1 MCNLLKKRFEPPR
14 TTVPR
19 RLKLWELEHRF
30 HCAVLGTCL
39 TLPELHKLIRQAGIE
54 LEPKHSDYDAHTA
67 LVGSAGRVR
76 SCWQDW

>member
-1 MCNLLKKRFEPPR
+1 MCDLLKKRFEPPR
-14 TTVPR
+14 TTAPR

-54 LEPKHSDYDAHTA
+54 LEPKHSDYRPGSPCRD
-67 LVGSAGRVR
+67 VGSA
-76 SCWQDW
+76 